1 MTDAVQQILAARKSQ
16 HGPFWLHAEFTQL
29 LKGIAYSDAGNY
41 ARLSAAQRESIDMI
55 LHKIARILAGNPD
68 HIDHWDDIAGYATL
82 VANILR
88 EKEHQVIAQSHD
100 AALGVPETSKD
111 SIQAPASRLAS
122 PIRSPDD
129 GAGAQ

>member
-16 HGPFWLHAEFTQL
+16 HGPFWLHADFAQL

-41 ARLSAAQRESIDMI
+41 SRLSAAQRESIDMI

-100 AALGVPETSKD
+100 AALGVPETSKE
-111 SIQAPASRLAS
+111 PM
-122 PIRSPDD
+122 RSPDD